1 MSEFVIATRA
11 SDLAL
16 WQANAVADMLRS
28 AHPGLDVRL
37 ETFSTVGDRRL
48 DAPLSELGDK
58 GLFTKELEVALLEGR
73 ADCAVHS
80 LKDMQTQLPIGLK
93 LGAVTRREAVEDAL
107 IAPAGTT
114 IATLPKGGRVATG
127 SLRRRAQL
135 LMLRPDLV
143 TVDVRGNVGTRLA
156 KYDEQRWD
164 GMILA
169 RAGLERLGFADRIAE
184 VISPQE
190 MIPAAGQGA
199 LGVEARSDDT
209 ATLELLSAIDDRD
222 TRLATTAERAMLQRL
237 EGGCQVPIGAWGKV
251 TGERLLLYGV
261 VASVDGSSSV
271 RQQIMGEGI
280 ARPLDAEEL
289 GRELAR
295 RMIALGADTILEGVR
310 NEAE

>member
-16 WQANAVADMLRS
+16 WQARTVADMLRA

-37 ETFSTVGDRRL
+37 ETFSTIGDRVL
-48 DAPLSELGDK
+48 DTPLSALGDK

-73 ADCAVHS
+73 AHCAVHS
-80 LKDMQTQLPIGLK
+80 LKDMQTQLPTGLT
-93 LGAVTRREAVEDAL
+93 LAAVTRRDSVEDAL
-107 IAPAGTT
+107 VAPVGMT
-114 IATLPKGGRVATG
+114 IATIREGGRVATG

-156 KYDEQRWD
+156 KYDAEGWD

-184 VISPQE
+184 VIAPQT

-199 LGVEARSDDT
+199 LGVESRSDDT
-209 ATLELLSAIDDRD
+209 ATLALLSAIDDHD
-222 TRLATTAERAMLQRL
+222 TRLAATAERALLRRF
-237 EGGCQVPIGAWGKV
+237 EGGCQAPIGAWGSV

-261 VASVDGSSSV
+261 VAAIDGSSVV
-271 RQQIMGEGI
+271 RQQILGEGI
-280 ARPLDAEEL
+280 ARPDDAEEL
-289 GRELAR
+289 GKELAR
-295 RMIALGADTILEGVR
+295 RMIALGADAILHGIR
-310 NEAE
+310 NQTE